1 MAVYADGWT
10 YCESNSASEEH
21 HIVPSGE
28 PVAEPSHEERG
39 LYLFHEGTD
48 SAFDYFTVGVVCVS
62 IGDNLAVA
70 RLR

>member
-1 MAVYADGWT
+1 MAVYAAGWIFVER
-10 YCESNSASEEH
+10 YLASEEH
-21 HIVPSGE
+21 HTVPPGE
-28 PVAEPSHEERG
+28 PVGEPHERG
-39 LYLFHEGTD
+39 LYLFHESTD